1 MNMQLDDMTQA
12 LMSRDMERVRRV
24 LDAWRGAGLNYRA
37 VKGLLLEIHPD
48 WQNAE
53 VEELLYAVDVEV

>member
-1 MNMQLDDMTQA
+1 MTQA